1 MGLTDT
7 AVLARFLQAALA
19 RELGQGV
26 QIDGLARLTGGSS
39 RDIWGFRAALP
50 AGDHDL
56 VLRMD
61 GPGEL
66 RPEGLRQEADV
77 MAAATRAGVPVPLVL
92 AVVLDDTPSGQPGL
106 IMERVEGETAP
117 RRIIESCQASGTS
130 TVLTRQCGA
139 ALGRLHKAGLAE
151 LPTLAEVSRLR
162 SYRTALDRLDPNRPV
177 LELAF
182 HYLTEEQPAARPAV
196 LVHGDFRLGNLVVG
210 TEGLRAVLD
219 WESSHAGDALEDV
232 GWIAIRAWRF
242 HGAGTIGGFGNVEDF
257 LAAYGEQAGWV
268 PSAAEFRWA
277 LILNTWIWAVGCLEQ
292 AERHLSGRRRSVDLA
307 VVGRRVVEIEHDLL
321 ELLP

>member
-1 MGLTDT
+1 VGVADM
-7 AVLARFLQAALA
+7 ASVARLLQAALA
-19 RELGQGV
+19 PELGAGV
-26 QIDGLARLTGGSS
+26 QIEGLGRLTGGSS
-39 RDIWGFRAALP
+39 RDIWGFRAVSA
-50 AGDHDL
+50 AGDQQL

-77 MAAATRAGVPVPLVL
+77 MAAAARAGVPVPRVL
-92 AVVLDDTPSGQPGL
+92 AVVLADTSDGQPGL
-106 IMERVEGETAP
+106 IMERVDGETAP
-117 RRIIESCQASGTS
+117 RRIIEACQASGTS
-130 TVLTRQCGA
+130 AVLARQCGA
-139 ALGRLHKAGLAE
+139 ALGRLHKTGLTG
-151 LPTLAEVSRLR
+151 LPALGEVSRL
-162 SYRTALDRLDPNRPV
+162 STYRTALDRLDPNRPV

-182 HYLTEEQPAARPAV
+182 RYLVDEQPPARPDV

-210 TEGLRAVLD
+210 SEGLRAVLD

-242 HGAGTIGGFGNVEDF
+242 RGAGPVGGFGDVEDF
-257 LAAYGEQAGWV
+257 LTAYGEQADWV
-268 PSAAEFRWA
+268 PSPAEFHWA

-292 AERHLSGRRRSVDLA
+292 AERHLSGSRRSVDLA
-307 VVGRRVVEIEHDLL
+307 VVGRRVIEIEHDLL